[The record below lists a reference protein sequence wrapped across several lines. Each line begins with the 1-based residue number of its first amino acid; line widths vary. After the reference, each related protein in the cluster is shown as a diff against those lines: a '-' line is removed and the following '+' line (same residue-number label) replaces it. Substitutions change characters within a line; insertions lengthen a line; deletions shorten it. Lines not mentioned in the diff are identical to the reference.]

1 MSKIKEL
8 LKNKKIVAGA
18 LLALILVVALVAVL
32 LYHPGDPELPVA
44 ESSQADV
51 SGEVVVN
58 IPDDTTTQTATEQT
72 ATTGSPGVL
81 DVKGDPEQ
89 KAASSTTRTKAEKP
103 AKPVTTAT
111 APPEVGGIQ
120 IGGGEQPQIYDC
132 KTPNHHCRDA
142 EAHAWI
148 QNLEIQGCEVC
159 GAHDC
164 PSIYAVDEWGGA
176 CPDLKKCPHYDE
188 KKDPLEY
195 CQACGRKNGDGDNNT
210 CQKWIVD
217 FTCPK
222 CGQLVK
228 ANECHTHG

>member
-32 LYHPGDPELPVA
+32 LYHPGGSELPVA

-58 IPDDTTTQTATEQT
+58 IPDDTTTQTTTEQT

-111 APPEVGGIQ
+111 TPPEAGGIQ

-148 QNLEIQGCEVC
+148 QNLEIQGCEIC

-164 PSIYAVDEWGGA
+164 PVFMRSMSGA
-176 CPDLKKCPHYDE
+176 ARVP
-188 KKDPLEY
+188 
-195 CQACGRKNGDGDNNT
+195 
-210 CQKWIVD
+210 I
-217 FTCPK
+217 
-222 CGQLVK
+222 
-228 ANECHTHG
+228 